1 MYLSIAVGQGFE
13 AYSFSTPFGYIFPT
27 VKSTAKAFRIPRN
40 SPPGLFL
47 VLAAQKQNHPG
58 RLELEPLIAL
68 PCLAE

>member
-47 VLAAQKQNHPG
+47 VLAAQKQNHPYG
-58 RLELEPLIAL
+58 
-68 PCLAE
+68 